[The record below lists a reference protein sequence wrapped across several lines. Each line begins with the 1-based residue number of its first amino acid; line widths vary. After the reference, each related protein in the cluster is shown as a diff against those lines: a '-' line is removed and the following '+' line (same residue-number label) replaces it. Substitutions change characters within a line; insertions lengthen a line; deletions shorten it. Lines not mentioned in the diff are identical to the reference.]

1 MIIVYWSVLI
11 YLHSK
16 ASEVFPVLEIGDVG
30 IKKRIVFL
38 LIWILFLSIF
48 LGSHYHFCHY
58 HSQTCSICSL
68 GQPILILPSVTVTD
82 GIEPPLL
89 TSFFFP
95 SVTLVPDY
103 VSSIIPIKDR
113 APPIRS

>member
-1 MIIVYWSVLI
+1 MIIVYWYFLI

-16 ASEVFPVLEIGDVG
+16 AIEVFPELEIGDVG
-30 IKKRIVFL
+30 IKKRIVLL

-58 HSQTCSICSL
+58 HSQTCSICSP
-68 GQPILILPSVTVTD
+68 GQQIMILPSATAGD
-82 GIEPPLL
+82 SIEPPPL
-89 TSFFFP
+89 TSPFFP
-95 SVTLVPDY
+95 SVALVPDY
-103 VSSIIPIKDR
+103 VSSITPVKGR